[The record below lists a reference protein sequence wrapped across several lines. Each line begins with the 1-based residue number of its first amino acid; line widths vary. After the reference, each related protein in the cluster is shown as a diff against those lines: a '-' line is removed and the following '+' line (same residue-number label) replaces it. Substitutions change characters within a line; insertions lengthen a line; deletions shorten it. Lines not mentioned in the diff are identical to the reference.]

1 MNLPAISSAIAIAV
15 AATLGLASA
24 PALADSTSSASS
36 VASTAVGS
44 SSTSLK
50 TSSNSSSGNARVAQG
65 PYTVLDMVAVAEQP
79 DMLQL
84 RLQSVAA
91 ADGKVA
97 TEFTLTL
104 PRAAAER
111 GQLAVGHTVLA
122 EHRPYGLVFATATDG
137 PAQPFFLVLDDSW
150 HRELH
155 NRPVGG

>member
-1 MNLPAISSAIAIAV
+1 MNLSSISRAIA
-15 AATLGLASA
+15 AATALCLSST

-36 VASTAVGS
+36 AASTSVGS
-44 SSTSLK
+44 SSTSIQA
-50 TSSNSSSGNARVAQG
+50 SSNSSSGNQRVAQG

-91 ADGKVA
+91 ADGKAA

-122 EHRPYGLVFATATDG
+122 EHRPYGLVFAKPTAQG
-137 PAQPFFLVLDDSW
+137 QAQPFFLVLDDER
-150 HRELH
+150 HRELGNH
-155 NRPVGG
+155 AVGG